1 MGREWVKEAEEC
13 WRKREGRKERGMNLK
28 PVQLQRFKVID
39 DTMDMKN

>member
-1 MGREWVKEAEEC
+1 MGWEGVKEGDDC

-39 DTMDMKN
+39 DTRDVKN